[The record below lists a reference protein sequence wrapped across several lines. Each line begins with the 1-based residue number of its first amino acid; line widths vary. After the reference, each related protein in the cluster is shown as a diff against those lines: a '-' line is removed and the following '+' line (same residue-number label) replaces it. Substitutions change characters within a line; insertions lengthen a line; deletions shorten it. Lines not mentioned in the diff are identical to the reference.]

1 MAAISPGYL
10 ETLGVPVLL
19 GRDFTAGDQGSSL
32 KVAILNETA
41 ARFYFGNTNPIG
53 GKVRFTNY
61 PRHDLL
67 YEVVGV
73 VRDTLHDNLRDPASR
88 FIYLPVPQAVEPI
101 RRIGLAARCAGDAA
115 RFSEQVRRQMESAHP
130 ALLVASASTM
140 EKQIEQTLLRERL
153 VATLSTAFG
162 TVALVLASIGLYGIL
177 AYAVTRK
184 TNEIGIRMALGA
196 TRSGVVWM
204 IVREGFALAGGG
216 ILIGVPVVFA
226 IGQVAKALLYGVE
239 PFDPLALASAALLL
253 LVLAGVAAILPG
265 RRASL
270 LDPSTAL
277 RRE

>member
-1 MAAISPGYL
+1 
-10 ETLGVPVLL
+10 
-19 GRDFTAGDQGSSL
+19 
-32 KVAILNETA
+32 
-41 ARFYFGNTNPIG
+41 
-53 GKVRFTNY
+53 
-61 PRHDLL
+61 
-67 YEVVGV
+67 
-73 VRDTLHDNLRDPASR
+73 
-88 FIYLPVPQAVEPI
+88 
-101 RRIGLAARCAGDAA
+101 
-115 RFSEQVRRQMESAHP
+115 MESAHP

-253 LVLAGVAAILPG
+253 HVLAGVAAILPG